1 VVYIRPHYA
10 NHKMENFLLY
20 FCWNGYLTV
29 KPASCE
35 LHWLEQWTRGVVET
49 PLPVHIRSLLLLKA
63 KPSGA
68 CFLPEVEFIFPLQ
81 LRACKSILGALLVY
95 AVKELCG
102 FSDNCCPTIDNHLL
116 NVFFLQEAAL
126 CHD

>member
-1 VVYIRPHYA
+1 
-10 NHKMENFLLY
+10 
-20 FCWNGYLTV
+20 
-29 KPASCE
+29 
-35 LHWLEQWTRGVVET
+35 
-49 PLPVHIRSLLLLKA
+49 LPVHIRSLLLLKA

-116 NVFFLQEAAL
+116 NVFFCRKRLFVMINNLPTIYEVVTGTAKKQTKEKTPKSSSKSNKSGTKV
-126 CHD
+126 